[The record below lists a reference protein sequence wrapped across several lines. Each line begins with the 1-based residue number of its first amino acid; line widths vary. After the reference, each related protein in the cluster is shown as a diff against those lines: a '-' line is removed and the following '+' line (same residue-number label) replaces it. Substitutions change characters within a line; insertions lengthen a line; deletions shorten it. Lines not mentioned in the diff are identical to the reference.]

1 MYRVPIDKL
10 KPGMVLARTIVGF
23 TGRAL
28 LTKNTKLTDTYINR
42 LAKLGVGSIY
52 IQDGL
57 DDGEIPEIITD
68 QVFSQVSERLSS
80 SLKTFYINGVLNVDV
95 YKNSVNMLMD
105 SILSNRHV
113 LIQLED
119 IRAYS
124 DYIFTH
130 SINVAVYAIMTGIS
144 LGYSEKELS
153 VLGLGALLHDIGMI
167 VVDPLVLS
175 EPKALV
181 NLEAST
187 INQHAEF
194 GFNILRNYPEIS
206 TISSHIAYQHHERFD
221 GTGFPRGLKGKE
233 ILEVAKIAAV
243 ADTFDTLIAD
253 DPKQVGLSTTDAL
266 IYIKN
271 HAGTLFDPDIVNA
284 FASNVAIYPVGC
296 LLKLNSGDIAV
307 VTSVKRINSEH
318 PTINIIYDSQGHLLK
333 PSVAIDLSTSSE
345 VAIERRLT
353 LEETEAIRGKIES

>member
-1 MYRVPIDKL
+1 
-10 KPGMVLARTIVGF
+10 
-23 TGRAL
+23 
-28 LTKNTKLTDTYINR
+28 
-42 LAKLGVGSIY
+42 
-52 IQDGL
+52 
-57 DDGEIPEIITD
+57 
-68 QVFSQVSERLSS
+68 
-80 SLKTFYINGVLNVDV
+80 
-95 YKNSVNMLMD
+95 MLMD

-194 GFNILRNYPEIS
+194 GFNILRNYRKFYDLIS
-206 TISSHIAYQHHERFD
+206 YWPININERFD

-253 DPKQVGLSTTDAL
+253 DPKQIGLSTTDAL

-307 VTSVKRINSEH
+307 VTSVNVSIL
-318 PTINIIYDSQGHLLK
+318 NIPHKYYL
-333 PSVAIDLSTSSE
+333 
-345 VAIERRLT
+345 
-353 LEETEAIRGKIES
+353 